1 MARGAGRGTALDDP
15 QVTAHVT
22 KAEREG
28 FEAYARKFGLDAG
41 NLLHLLWQHELR
53 VERLA
58 LIDQVYREPGPRL
71 AENGLKAKVTAHLT
85 DTELK
90 PRIEARATAAGL
102 PVSRAGA
109 IMLREEMVARWLANA
124 LNFSDSN

>member
-71 AENGLKAKVTAHLT
+71 AENGLKAK
-85 DTELK
+85 